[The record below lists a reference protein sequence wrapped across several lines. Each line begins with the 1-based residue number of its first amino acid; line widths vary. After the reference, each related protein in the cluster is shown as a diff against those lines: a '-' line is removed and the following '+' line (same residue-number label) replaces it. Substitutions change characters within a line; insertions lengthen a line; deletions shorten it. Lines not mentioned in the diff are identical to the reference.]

1 MSGAPDEAWGWD
13 RMRDD
18 GHAIASGRQTRAS
31 TRKALVTGSMPDV
44 PTWTELGE
52 DTGGRS
58 FPRKPHPQK
67 PACAP
72 ARPKAS
78 TRRSEAHHW
87 CQLTQG
93 ATRRPRN
100 AKPDKTA
107 APNPKPKK
115 KTRNSGPSETRD
127 GWAIRSSADS
137 KEPDEL
143 GAAAPGRVSAK
154 SPVTSPCP

>member
-31 TRKALVTGSMPDV
+31 TREALVTGSMPDA
-44 PTWTELGE
+44 PTWTESGE

-58 FPRKPHPQK
+58 FPRKPHPPK
-67 PACAP
+67 PDCAP
-72 ARPKAS
+72 ARHKVS
-78 TRRSEAHHW
+78 TRRSEAPHW
-87 CQLTQG
+87 CHLTQG

-107 APNPKPKK
+107 TPNLKPKK
-115 KTRNSGPSETRD
+115 RPATAGHQKQEMDGRSGPPLMRRNPLD
-127 GWAIRSSADS
+127 WALLR
-137 KEPDEL
+137 PV
-143 GAAAPGRVSAK
+143 VSAQDRR
-154 SPVTSPCP
+154 